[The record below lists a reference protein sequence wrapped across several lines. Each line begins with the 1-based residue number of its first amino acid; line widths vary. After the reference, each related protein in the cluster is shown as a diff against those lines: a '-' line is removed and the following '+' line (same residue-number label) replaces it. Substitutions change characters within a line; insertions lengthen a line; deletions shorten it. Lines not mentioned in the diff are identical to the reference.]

1 MIHQPPEPE
10 HFKGGEFHHLGLPFV
25 FVLDV
30 LSMRHP
36 APSAALQRRN
46 FLNSMKVM
54 Q

>member
-10 HFKGGEFHHLGLPFV
+10 HIRGEFHHQGLPFA

-36 APSAALQRRN
+36 TPSVALQRRN